1 LGSLQLPLTVLG
13 FGLGILVYAATA
25 VWAVRS
31 ARSAWEWALRLY
43 WDRRTRAELVH
54 EHRRV
59 AAIQQ
64 IGPAEQRARRA
75 A

>member
-1 LGSLQLPLTVLG
+1 VGSLQLPLTILG
-13 FGLGILVYAATA
+13 FGLGILVYAAA
-25 VWAVRS
+25 ALWVVRS
-31 ARSAWEWALRLY
+31 ARSAWEWVLRTY
-43 WDRRTRAELVH
+43 WDRRTRAELLR
-54 EHRRV
+54 EDRRV

>member
-1 LGSLQLPLTVLG
+1 MGSLQLPLTVLG
-13 FGLGILVYAATA
+13 FGLGVLVYAAIA

-31 ARSAWEWALRLY
+31 ARSAWEWVLRTY
-43 WDRRTRAELVH
+43 WDRRTRADLLRED
-54 EHRRV
+54 RRV

-64 IGPAEQRARRA
+64 IGPAERQARRA